1 MDINKMNVG
10 NGNYYNNN
18 CYSWSPSLE
27 DIFEDF
33 TKDWSTIVIVMIRV
47 VNLNKILIS
56 SDLKSKDTWE
66 VVIVMTRVVNLDKI
80 LISYD
85 LKSIDRWEV
94 QTENHV
100 DKLDFKWAFNL

>member
-33 TKDWSTIVIVMIRV
+33 TKD
-47 VNLNKILIS
+47 
-56 SDLKSKDTWE
+56 
-66 VVIVMTRVVNLDKI
+66 
-80 LISYD
+80 
-85 LKSIDRWEV
+85 
-94 QTENHV
+94 
-100 DKLDFKWAFNL
+100 